1 LFGISGGVAVNC
13 SKSWLPG
20 VLLGFWTLWFAVVS
34 ASNLA
39 DLARSLG
46 WLPGGWRFASGNYA
60 LLEKTTA
67 IYWLPG
73 WANLALFI
81 GVIAW
86 EVAATWLLARSLAAA
101 CGGGLCA
108 RPLDRAFAVA
118 AGLFAAFVLAD
129 ELLIAFAT
137 GLEATHFRILVA
149 LLATLLVIRPTAES

>member
-1 LFGISGGVAVNC
+1 MNC

-20 VLLGFWTLWFAVVS
+20 VLLGFWTLWFAVVA

-39 DLARSLG
+39 DLARSFG
-46 WLPGGWRFASGNYA
+46 WLPNGWRFASGNYA

-73 WANLALFI
+73 WANLVLFL

-101 CGGGLCA
+101 CRGGLSA
-108 RPLDRAFAVA
+108 RPLDRAFAVS

-137 GLEATHFRILVA
+137 GLEATHLRILMA
-149 LLATLLVIRPTAES
+149 LLVTLFVVRPAADA